1 MEKEDTCSK
10 LRAVIF
16 DLDNTLVDFVEAKM
30 KACEA
35 VVKRLG
41 SGNAEELLKYFIRKK
56 HGFESH
62 ENIADYLRDKG
73 IYSGELYRE
82 CCEIYER
89 VKLESIK
96 LYPGIREVLENLK
109 QKGVK
114 LAVVTDA
121 ENGHALS
128 RLNKFGLQ
136 KYFDV
141 IISADMTGKRKP
153 EPDSLLLALRKLGVK
168 AEEAAIVG
176 DSLRRDIEAGKRL
189 GMLTVYAAYGD
200 RNFFECR
207 EGREEADV
215 VAERPEEILIKLFV
229 NRAAQKTHQ
238 AHSGEQNVP
247 SSFFLFN

>member
-10 LRAVIF
+10 IRAVIF

-41 SGNAEELLKYFIRKK
+41 SGNAEELLKYFIRQN

-176 DSLRRDIEAGKRL
+176 DSLRRDIDAGKRL
-189 GMLTVYAAYGD
+189 GMLTVYAAYGAGV
-200 RNFFECR
+200 NT
-207 EGREEADV
+207 
-215 VAERPEEILIKLFV
+215 VA
-229 NRAAQKTHQ
+229 Q
-238 AHSGEQNVP
+238 
-247 SSFFLFN
+247 